1 MARRLGL
8 FSGIGLVVANMI
20 GAGVFL
26 STGFMAQELR
36 PGAILLAWVAGA
48 ALAMAGALAYSEV
61 ARIVPRSGG
70 EYRYLSE
77 LLHPA
82 FGYLAGWTSL
92 LVGFSAPIAV
102 SALAAGSYLA
112 ILLPWVNPL
121 AAAVTLVLVLTAA
134 HAGAGALSKATQ
146 NVLVG
151 LKAAL
156 ILAFAGLGL
165 IHSRYTWP
173 DWQPPRP
180 PESVVASFMASLFY
194 VAFAFSGWNAAVYV
208 AEEFE
213 RPARD
218 VPRAMV
224 IGCALVAALY
234 LAVNWVFVANLTPER
249 AAVVFTYESRRITL
263 GHLIMSDLLGEAG
276 GRAMSALAVAA
287 FVSSVSAMTFAGP
300 RVYAAMAADGYLPGL
315 LARAEGR
322 PSAAAVVLQGAL
334 AVALLFTHTVQQVL
348 QNVGALLTLFAALT
362 ALSLFRV
369 RRRGGHRPSA
379 AALVAAAVYGLFS
392 AWMLYFGF
400 RGFPRLLPWLAA
412 IAAAATAFYA
422 ATAARQAQK
431 KT

>member
-8 FSGIGLVVANMI
+8 PSGIGLVVANMI

-26 STGFMAQELR
+26 STGFMAQELG

-48 ALAMAGALAYSEV
+48 VLALAGAVAYAEV

-112 ILLPWVNPL
+112 ILVPSVKPL
-121 AAAVTLVLVLTAA
+121 AAAVVLVVVLTAA
-134 HAGAGALSKATQ
+134 HAGADALSKATQ
-146 NVLVG
+146 NALVAV
-151 LKAAL
+151 KAAL
-156 ILAFAGLGL
+156 IATFAGLGL
-165 IHSRYTWP
+165 FHSRYTWP

-180 PESVVASFMASLFY
+180 PESALAAFMASLFY

-218 VPRAMV
+218 VPRSMLA
-224 IGCALVAALY
+224 GCALVALLY
-234 LAVNWVFVANLTPER
+234 LAVNWVFVANLTPDR

-263 GHLIMSDLLGEAG
+263 GHLIMADLLGEAG
-276 GRAMSALAVAA
+276 ARAMSALAVAA

-300 RVYAAMAADGYLPGL
+300 RVYAAMAGDGYLPRF
-315 LARAEGR
+315 LAGAEGR
-322 PSAAAVVLQGAL
+322 PSPAAVAMQGVL

-369 RRRGGHRPSA
+369 RLRGDRRPSST
-379 AALVAAAVYGLFS
+379 ALAAAAVYGLSS

-400 RGFPRLLPWLAA
+400 SRFPRLLPWLAA
-412 IAAAATAFYA
+412 IAAAAVAFYGW
-422 ATAARQAQK
+422 TARPRPGAK
-431 KT
+431 P

>member
-1 MARRLGL
+1 MVRRLGL
-8 FSGIGLVVANMI
+8 LSGIGLVVSQMI

-36 PGAILLAWVAGA
+36 PGVILLAWVVGA
-48 ALAMAGALAYSEV
+48 ALAMAGARAYAEV

-77 LLHPA
+77 LLHPV

-112 ILLPWVNPL
+112 ILLPSVPPV
-121 AAAVTLVLVLTAA
+121 AAAVVLVLFLTAA
-134 HAGAGALSKATQ
+134 HAGAGALSKTTQ

-151 LKAAL
+151 VKAAL

-165 IHSRYTWP
+165 LHSRYSWP

-180 PESVVASFMASLFY
+180 PDSEVAAFMASLFY
-194 VAFAFSGWNAAVYV
+194 VAFAFSGWNGAVYS

-213 RPARD
+213 QPARD
-218 VPRAMV
+218 VPRAML
-224 IGCALVAALY
+224 IGCALVAVLY
-234 LAVNWVFVANLTPER
+234 FAVNWVFVANLTPDR

-263 GHLIMSDLLGEAG
+263 GHLVMSDLLGEAG

-300 RVYAAMAADGYLPGL
+300 RVYAAMASDGYLPRV
-315 LARAEGR
+315 LAGTEGR
-322 PSAAAVVLQGAL
+322 PSPAGVALQGAL
-334 AVALLFTHTVQQVL
+334 SLALIFTHTVQQVL

-369 RRRGGHRPSA
+369 RLRGGRPPVS
-379 AALVAAAVYGLFS
+379 ALVAAAVYGLFS

-400 RGFPRLLPWLAA
+400 RRFPRLLPWLVA
-412 IAAAATAFYA
+412 IAAAATVFYA
-422 ATAARQAQK
+422 ATAARQGQK